1 MAERARERDRER
13 ETNSQQQLVAREE
26 AAADTFRLKSAL
38 RDRDSEVSTLKA
50 SLEELRVQA
59 AAAQERTAQVEKRR
73 HEEVKEASAQAQ
85 ALQHELDEE
94 RRKARADMQQMRGD
108 FAAQLSERDERAK
121 TQRLDIAELSASFEE
136 LSRQLKS
143 DAAARE
149 DVLRAQVREAQSQ
162 VERQFQDRSKVQL
175 ELEQEKQATEALKA
189 ELERKEADL
198 AQIGGDAEGPVAL
211 NVDKAAVGQD
221 TSDLLGAAQ
230 DRVMT
235 LEQELREAARKEGEC
250 RRQMQ
255 EMRRSMEEQHLL
267 AMQDQEKFHAQSS
280 MLLNAETRCK
290 ALSSELSES
299 LDERGRVCKRLKE
312 LEDSASQMSA
322 DMEALERE
330 RRLAVQVSATAGAS
344 QPACE
349 AARVCAGLCVV
360 ACLRAS
366 FALELNAS

>member
-13 ETNSQQQLVAREE
+13 ETNRQQELVAREE

-59 AAAQERTAQVEKRR
+59 AAAQERTAQVEKRC
-73 HEEVKEASAQAQ
+73 HDQVKEASARAQ
-85 ALQHELDEE
+85 ALEHELDEE
-94 RRKARADMQQMRGD
+94 RRKARADMQQTRGN
-108 FAAQLSERDERAK
+108 FAAQLNQRDELVK
-121 TQRLDIAELSASFEE
+121 TQRLDIAQLSASFEE

-143 DAAARE
+143 DAASRE
-149 DVLRAQVREAQSQ
+149 DVLRAQVREAQSK
-162 VERQFQDRSKVQL
+162 VELEFQDRSKLQQ
-175 ELEQEKQATEALKA
+175 ELEEEKQATQALRAK
-189 ELERKEADL
+189 LQRKDAGL
-198 AQIGGDAEGPVAL
+198 AQVGGDAVGVVAL

-221 TSDLLGAAQ
+221 ASVLLETAQ

-267 AMQDQEKFHAQSS
+267 AMQSQEKFHAQSC
-280 MLLNAETRCK
+280 MLLNAEGRCK

-299 LDERGRVCKRLKE
+299 LDERGRVCRRLKE

-344 QPACE
+344 QSACG